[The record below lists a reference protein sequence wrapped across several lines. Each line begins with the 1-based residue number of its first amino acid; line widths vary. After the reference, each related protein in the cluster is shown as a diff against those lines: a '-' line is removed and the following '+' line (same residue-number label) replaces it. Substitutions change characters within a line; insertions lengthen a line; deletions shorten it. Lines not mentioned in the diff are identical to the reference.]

1 MKKRIIA
8 FAVAGLIAASANAD
22 VISNSQAIQR
32 NEAKAVEMR
41 KDIRSNARRSLMNES
56 RLKEQQVILGRHNSK
71 LFELGHA
78 IQNHQKEA
86 RAGTAGAAAMANM
99 PHVTQ
104 PGKTGISAGAA
115 WHEDEYAVG
124 AKFSGMSSDGKWV
137 TSASFAVDSQSNP
150 TFGAG
155 ILYQY

>member
-8 FAVAGLIAASANAD
+8 LAVAGLIAASANAAGL
-22 VISNSQAIQR
+22 STSQDIQR
-32 NEAKAVEMR
+32 IEAKALEMR

-71 LFELGHA
+71 LFELGHT
-78 IQNHQKEA
+78 IQKHQKEA
-86 RAGTAGAAAMANM
+86 RAGTAAAAAMANM